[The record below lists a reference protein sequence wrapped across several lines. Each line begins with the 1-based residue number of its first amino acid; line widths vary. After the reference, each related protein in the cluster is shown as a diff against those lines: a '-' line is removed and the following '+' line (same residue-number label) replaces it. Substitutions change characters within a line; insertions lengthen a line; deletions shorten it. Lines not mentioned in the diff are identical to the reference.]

1 MSERKRTT
9 VPRPDHNSGVK
20 LWMVVLLTVL
30 FAVVPNAIAQENPV
44 VPGADQ
50 PEAAASAPDIEPTP
64 DTVPG
69 FPRTNGPLAPVGPD
83 TFILL
88 DTNGRPQPVLG
99 MTYEDFIE
107 AWKKLRQLDE
117 ESREPTYILESLHAE
132 GRVEGETAV
141 LNVRF
146 EIELKAEGL
155 VELPL
160 GFKDAI
166 LSDLKDSDPAVQLSY
181 DETRGGY
188 IAWVRSTGK
197 TAVVHL
203 PLLVPLKRDGN
214 KHLLQMNVPRAL
226 VNQLQLDAPARIAA
240 PAVTEGAVV
249 QLADRGNLGSRLTVT
264 GLVGDIALSWST
276 PGSEAP
282 TLETVLSVAGQITTS
297 VDGRSARSEAR
308 LRVESFGGQF
318 QQFRLR
324 LPPGAQLVLEGAT
337 EAPESQPGYKLRP
350 EDTSSPPADDNGEA
364 QRQIWVVETA
374 EPTSG
379 PVDVRLV
386 TEQAIGLSRANTATE
401 LAGFEVLGA
410 VRQFGE
416 LALRVDPNWQLRWNQ
431 IDGGRQVNV
440 DALDQESAAD
450 PALFGFEYYQQPW
463 SLPVQ
468 VQPRG
473 TRVAVSSKYRLEL
486 LPDEARLKVTL
497 QYQLAGSQEMRF
509 RVKLAGWEVTADPIE
524 PTRLI
529 DADNVLVT
537 RDLVLDDDV
546 LELPLTQAASRR
558 TEITFHARRSLTSHG
573 SKLELPLPMPLAD
586 SIGTG
591 ELTVLAHP
599 SLLVVPSS
607 TQEGLAPLLRTGD
620 VETTLDGGLDPI
632 AAYRSLLGNYQD
644 RLVFAAE
651 VNPRAGEVVATVE
664 SHVGV
669 SRQLTHVQH
678 TLSFDAK
685 YRPVSE
691 IDLSMPSELM
701 RDASFRLAL
710 LPGDGAADDNGL
722 ETDRAPEGMP
732 LQFQAAE
739 IDDQPDASE
748 PPQVIAV
755 ALPQP
760 QLGRFRVR
768 ATYTRPSEVA
778 RDGTLAPSVVP
789 LPMPVQ
795 MPVTSQLAI
804 VSVREIEQLEL
815 APTER
820 DLLWS
825 ATPPIGSS
833 AIGETVLKAKEPTS
847 ELPLSFRPV
856 QSSDEGRTVV
866 DQVWHQSWCAANARQ
881 QRVVYRLRSNAP
893 QVTVELPLGIAG
905 REVEVAIDGA
915 PTINFERREAQIVVP
930 LTATDEMAAHTLE
943 LRYLESTP
951 LGPWDQ
957 LQIEFP
963 QIGGEATLAEL
974 YWQVIVPKN
983 YWIVRRPSTL
993 AQAHVWAWSAG
1004 GLRPAPVKSTR
1015 DLAGIGGVRDL
1026 REPDSGEAEYLFSG
1040 FGPRPMLTATVA
1052 RGEIIHLIVAGMVL
1066 AVGFGLLYV
1075 PALRRLPVMFGA
1087 AVALLFVGA
1096 AYPDWLLICAPALA
1110 IGAALALLACLLF
1123 ALVPRRPI
1131 AETTGPASTAH
1142 GTFISSRENYLASPI
1157 AAASSNAPTIT
1168 LRPSESNV

>member
-1 MSERKRTT
+1 MWT
-9 VPRPDHNSGVK
+9 
-20 LWMVVLLTVL
+20 VVLLTVL

-44 VPGADQ
+44 APGADQ
-50 PEAAASAPDIEPTP
+50 PEAVASAPDGEPTREV
-64 DTVPG
+64 VPG

-88 DTNGRPQPVLG
+88 DANGQPQPVLG
-99 MTYEDFIE
+99 MTYEDFFE
-107 AWKKLRQLDE
+107 AWKKLRELDE
-117 ESREPTYILESLHAE
+117 ESREPTYIPESLHAE
-132 GRVEGETAV
+132 GRVQGETAV

-146 EIELKAEGL
+146 EIALKTEGL
-155 VELPL
+155 VEVPL

-181 DETRGGY
+181 DEARGGY
-188 IAWVRSTGK
+188 IAWVHGTGK

-214 KHLLQMNVPRAL
+214 QHLLQMNVPRAL
-226 VNQLQLDAPARIAA
+226 VNQLQLDTPARIAS
-240 PAVTEGAVV
+240 PAVNEGAVV
-249 QLADRGNLGSRLTVT
+249 HLADRGSQGSRLTVT
-264 GLVGDIALSWST
+264 GLVGDIVLSWST

-297 VDGRSARSEAR
+297 VDGRGARSEAR

-324 LPPGAQLVLEGAT
+324 LPPGAQLVAEGAT
-337 EAPESQPGYKLRP
+337 ETPESQPQYKLRP
-350 EDTSSPPADDNGEA
+350 DDARSPPTEDNAEA
-364 QRQIWVVETA
+364 QRQIWVVEIA

-379 PVDVRLV
+379 PVEVRLV
-386 TEQAIGLSRANTATE
+386 TEQAIGLSSANTTTE

-416 LALRVDPNWQLRWNQ
+416 LALRVDPNWQLRWSK

-440 DALDQESAAD
+440 DALVQESAAD
-450 PALFGFEYYQQPW
+450 PALFAFEYYQQPW
-463 SLPVQ
+463 SLPVE

-473 TRVAVSSKYRLEL
+473 TRVAVSPKYRLEL

-537 RDLVLDDDV
+537 RDLALDDDV

-558 TEITFHARRSLTSHG
+558 TEITFHARRSLTSQG

-620 VETTLDGGLDPI
+620 VETTMDSGLDAI
-632 AAYRSLLGNYQD
+632 AAYRSLLGSYQD

-651 VNPRAGEVVATVE
+651 VNPRAGEVEATAE
-664 SHVGV
+664 SHVSV
-669 SRQLTHVQH
+669 SRQLTRVQH

-685 YRPVSE
+685 YRPVGE
-691 IDLSMPSELM
+691 IALSMPSELTG
-701 RDASFRLAL
+701 DASFRLTL
-710 LPGDGAADDNGL
+710 LPSDSTANGDRL
-722 ETDRAPEGMP
+722 EVDRAAEGMP
-732 LQFQAAE
+732 LEFRAAD
-739 IDDQPDASE
+739 IDDPPSISGT
-748 PPQVIAV
+748 PQVITV

-768 ATYTRPSEVA
+768 ATYSRPSEVA
-778 RDGTLAPSVVP
+778 SDGTLAPSVVP
-789 LPMPVQ
+789 LPMPAQV
-795 MPVTSQLAI
+795 PVTSQTAT
-804 VSVREIEQLEL
+804 VSVREMEQLEL
-815 APTER
+815 ATTEP
-820 DLLWS
+820 DSLWS
-825 ATPPIGSS
+825 TTLPTAPS

-847 ELPLSFRPV
+847 ELPLAFRLVRP
-856 QSSDEGRTVV
+856 SSEGRTVV
-866 DQVWHQSWCAANARQ
+866 DQVWLQSWCATNARQ
-881 QRVVYRLRSNAP
+881 QRVVYRMRSNAP
-893 QVTVELPLGIAG
+893 QVTVELPLGMAS
-905 REVEVAIDGA
+905 REVEVAMDGA
-915 PTINFERREAQIVVP
+915 PAINFERGEAQIVVP
-930 LTATDEMAAHTLE
+930 LTATEELAAHTLE
-943 LRYLESTP
+943 LRYLESTQ

-957 LQIEFP
+957 LRIEFP
-963 QIGGEATLAEL
+963 QIGGETTLSEL

-983 YWIVRRPSTL
+983 YWIVQRPSTL
-993 AQAHVWAWSAG
+993 AQAHAWAWSVG
-1004 GLRPAPVKSTR
+1004 GLRPEPAKSPR
-1015 DLAGIGGVRDL
+1015 HLEGIDGVQDL
-1026 REPDSGEAEYLFSG
+1026 REPASGEVEYLYSG
-1040 FGPRPMLTATVA
+1040 FGPRPVLTATVA
-1052 RGEIIHLIVAGMVL
+1052 RGEIIHLIVAGLVL
-1066 AVGFGLLYV
+1066 AVGLGLLYV

-1087 AVALLFVGA
+1087 AVALLFLGA
-1096 AYPDWLLICAPALA
+1096 AYPDWLLICAPAVA
-1110 IGAALALLACLLF
+1110 IGAVLALLACLLF
-1123 ALVPRRPI
+1123 ALIPRRAI
-1131 AETTGPASTAH
+1131 VETTTPTSTAH
-1142 GTFISSRENYLASPI
+1142 GAYLSSRENYLAAPN
-1157 AAASSNAPTIT
+1157 AASSNAPTIT